1 MTVVDEI
8 KARLD
13 LVDLVSENVKLK
25 KSGKNFTGFCPF
37 HSNTKT
43 PAFVVFSDTGTW
55 RCFGQCN
62 EGGDIFRYVMKR
74 EGWDFSRALKYLAE
88 RAGVA
93 LHPVTPESQAADE
106 AGERQH
112 KLLEDA
118 VIFYRHQLIN
128 TPEGRKA
135 LDYLNHRNLQDEV
148 LDAFGVGY
156 APNSNESILN
166 HFRGRSISDDE
177 MVDSGLASRRES
189 GQVFDRFRNRIMFPI
204 RTAEGKMAGFGARIL
219 NPDDVPKFLNSP
231 QTLIFD
237 KGRLL
242 YGLYA
247 ARKAIRTQNQVVIVE
262 GYLDVLALH
271 QAGFTNTVSPMGTA
285 LTEDQL
291 RLVKGLTRRIVL
303 ALDPDTAGLKATL
316 RGLESARQASDTT
329 TDHNFFD
336 VRGLIQHEARLEAD
350 IRVASLPDG
359 LDPDEIV
366 TRNPDEW
373 AELIKKSKHIITH
386 VIDTLV
392 FEKNLDDPKV
402 KSEIASQVL
411 PLIEDIAN
419 PIERDSYR
427 QQLARII
434 RVDERALA
442 TTRNVPPVARKRRH
456 VPEKIKSPPPQAHGV
471 AKPDQDTLLEKY
483 ILGSLLRDPELIYRL
498 DRELQING
506 LNAVGADDF
515 PGTDYHSLFDVIHKA
530 IDQAQIDPSQY
541 IVENLPEGLVSLANE
556 IRTPIDK
563 TDLQKLR
570 HVEEL
575 QRGVI
580 RLRRNLVNDSLLQ
593 LRFLQEETQSNE
605 DWRNLPYQSLV
616 IQYTQMRDKLDRAL
630 GNTRIRE
637 S

>member
-1 MTVVDEI
+1 MTVVDDI
-8 KARLD
+8 KTRLD

-25 KSGKNFTGFCPF
+25 KSGKNYTGFCPF

-74 EGWDFSRALKYLAE
+74 EGWDFSQALKYLAE

-106 AGERQH
+106 AGDRQR
-112 KLLEDA
+112 KLLEEA

-128 TPEGRKA
+128 TADGKKA
-135 LDYLNHRNLQDEV
+135 LDYLKHRNLRDEV

-156 APNSNESILN
+156 APGTHDAILN
-166 HFRGRSISDDE
+166 HFRSRDISEDE
-177 MVDSGLASRRES
+177 LVDSGLASRRDN
-189 GQVFDRFRNRIMFPI
+189 GQAFDRFRNRIMFPI

-231 QTLIFD
+231 QTLVFD

-242 YGLYA
+242 YGLHA
-247 ARKAIRTQNQVVIVE
+247 ARKAIRTLNQVVIVE

-271 QAGFTNTVSPMGTA
+271 QAGFNNVVSPMGTA

-291 RLVKGLTRRIVL
+291 RLVKGLTRRIIL
-303 ALDPDTAGLKATL
+303 ALDPDTAGINATL
-316 RGLESARQASDTT
+316 RGLDTARQALDHT
-329 TDHNFFD
+329 TDRVFD
-336 VRGLIQHEARLEAD
+336 VRGLMHQEARLEAD
-350 IRVASLPDG
+350 IRVASLPEG
-359 LDPDEIV
+359 LDPDDV
-366 TRNPDEW
+366 VARNPEEW
-373 AELIKKSKHIITH
+373 AEIIKKAKHIIMH

-392 FEKNLDDPKV
+392 VDKNLEDPRV
-402 KSEIASQVL
+402 KSEIAAEVL

-419 PIERDSYR
+419 PIERDTYR

-442 TTRNVPPVARKRRH
+442 TTRKVPPAARKRQNLSQT
-456 VPEKIKSPPPQAHGV
+456 EKVLPMAPPRETR
-471 AKPDQDTLLEKY
+471 PDQDTLLEKY
-483 ILGSLLRDPELIYRL
+483 ILGSLIRDPELIYRL
-498 DRELQING
+498 DRELQVNG
-506 LNAVGADDF
+506 LKAVSAEDF
-515 PGTDYHSLFDVIHKA
+515 PGADFRSIFDVIHKA
-530 IDQAQIDPSQY
+530 IDQAQMDPAQF
-541 IVENLPEGLVSLANE
+541 IGENLPEGLVALVDE
-556 IRTPIDK
+556 IRTPPDK
-563 TDLQKLR
+563 TDFQKIR

-580 RLRRNLVNDSLLQ
+580 RLRRNQVNDSLMQ
-593 LRFLQEETQSNE
+593 LRFLQEETQAGE
-605 DWRNLPYQSLV
+605 DWRNLPYQNLV

-637 S
+637 N

>member
-8 KARLD
+8 KTRLD
-13 LVDLVSENVKLK
+13 LVDIVSENVKLK
-25 KSGKNFTGFCPF
+25 KSGKNHTGFCPF

-74 EGWDFSRALKYLAE
+74 EGWDFSQTLKYLAE

-106 AGERQH
+106 AGDRQR

-118 VIFYRHQLIN
+118 VIFYSHQLIN
-128 TPEGRKA
+128 TPDGRKA
-135 LDYLNHRNLQDEV
+135 LDYLHHRNLRDEV

-156 APNSNESILN
+156 APNFNDGILN
-166 HFRGRSISDDE
+166 HFRSRGLSDDE
-177 MVDSGLASRRES
+177 LVDSGLVSRRDN
-189 GQVFDRFRNRIMFPI
+189 GQAFDRFRNRIMLPI

-247 ARKAIRTQNQVVIVE
+247 ARKVIRTQNQVVIVE

-271 QAGFTNTVSPMGTA
+271 QAGFNNVVSPMGTA

-291 RLVKGLTRRIVL
+291 RLVKGLTRRIIL
-303 ALDPDTAGLKATL
+303 ALDPDTAGVNATL
-316 RGLESARQASDTT
+316 RGLDTARQALDHA
-329 TDHNFFD
+329 TDRVFD
-336 VRGLIQHEARLEAD
+336 VRGLMHQEARLEAD

-359 LDPDEIV
+359 LDPDEV
-366 TRNPDEW
+366 VNRNPGEW
-373 AELIKKSKHIITH
+373 AEIITKAKHIITH

-392 FEKNLDDPKV
+392 VDKNLEDPKI

-427 QQLARII
+427 QQLARVI
-434 RVDERALA
+434 RVDERALT
-442 TTRNVPPVARKRRH
+442 TTRNMQPATRRH
-456 VPEKIKSPPPQAHGV
+456 RRAQEEVKTAPYPVQGAT
-471 AKPDQDTLLEKY
+471 KPDQDTLLEKY
-483 ILGSLLRDPELIYRL
+483 VLGSLLRDPELIYRL

-506 LNAVGADDF
+506 LKAVGADDF
-515 PGTDYHSLFDVIHKA
+515 PGADFRGLFDVIHKA

-541 IVENLPEGLVSLANE
+541 ITENLPEGLVPLADE
-556 IRTPIDK
+556 IRTPADK
-563 TDLQKLR
+563 TDFQKLR

-580 RLRRNLVNDSLLQ
+580 RLRRNLVNESLLQ
-593 LRFLQEETQSNE
+593 LRFLQEETQSSE

-637 S
+637 T